1 MRKLLAGT
9 AAGAILWMAPP
20 LQAADAGAPA
30 PVIRNS
36 DVDLVFSYLREALR
50 AAAEGRDAPPSGAL
64 EQRGAEIADTLKRR
78 SVEIGQTLLNEA
90 EREAE
95 RNARDALR
103 EWDKPNRE
111 PAARPLPGQQ
121 AI

>member
-1 MRKLLAGT
+1 MC
-9 AAGAILWMAPP
+9 AALWASAPS
-20 LQAADAGAPA
+20 QAADAEAPPRA
-30 PVIRNS
+30 PVIRDS

-64 EQRGAEIADTLKRR
+64 EQRGAEIAETLRRR
-78 SVEIGQTLLNEA
+78 SLEIGQGLLNEA
-90 EREAE
+90 ERG
-95 RNARDALR
+95 ARDALR